1 MKKLLAL
8 LACGLFVFS
17 VDAAATRSG
26 RPAARGASKSPAP
39 RARRAPVAA
48 APAAGVA
55 PVAQV
60 APAQAPV
67 ASAVS
72 KIQQIK
78 DAAAKVAKI
87 GKDVFNNCNTSVK
100 VAVGTGLVAGI
111 AFNSLPLAATVGAV
125 VVASPYLKP
134 AKAFVM
140 FPFDHK
146 KMTAAAALAG
156 TFLAY
161 KGSRLMH
168 LVRTNCDDKQPCFP
182 VAGGL
187 TLAAAAGVLVSY
199 AYSWGKAV
207 VAAATPKKAQVV
219 APEEARVAAK

>member
-8 LACGLFVFS
+8 LVCGLFVFS

-26 RPAARGASKSPAP
+26 RNYGLPAARRTSQSPAP

-48 APAAGVA
+48 APAAVVA

-60 APAQAPV
+60 AP
-67 ASAVS
+67 AVS

-87 GKDVFNNCNTSVK
+87 GKDAFNNCNTSVK

-125 VVASPYLKP
+125 ALASPYLKP

-187 TLAAAAGVLVSY
+187 TLTVAAGVLVSY

-207 VAAATPKKAQVV
+207 VEAATPKKPQVV
-219 APEEARVAAK
+219 APEEAQVTAK